1 MSTIVQDIPCPSTQF
16 LDFFPPLECADL
28 PVNQIGHGFVFGNVV
43 KCIATDTYAL
53 AQSDDPA
60 DAEVAGI
67 VIRVIDADNFV
78 LHFIGET
85 DGFTGLIPATVYFL
99 SDITPGLLTV
109 VEPTTAG
116 HVSKPLLISHSTTS
130 GLFFNFR
137 GMVIGS
143 ETGLPDSGV
152 VAGTYTLSTIT
163 VDSKGIIT
171 AASTGA
177 AGGSGTVTSVSA
189 ALPISVS
196 SPTTT
201 PNITISQS
209 GFATDGYLSSVDWN
223 TFNNKQ
229 NALTIGNLTDAGTD
243 GLVITGGI
251 GSVIGTGTS
260 LAQHVADATHNGYLS
275 SADWVR
281 FNAAATATQTH
292 TVTFVV
298 DGAGTVLT
306 TGTKNPIKVPYG
318 GTLAGWTMMCS
329 PSGSVTAD
337 VFRAANAAGLPV
349 TSIVGGA
356 GVKPAIATNVENS
369 STSFTNWTSTTITAK
384 DNLAIS
390 LSGVTAA
397 TYMELTLYYA

>member
-1 MSTIVQDIPCPSTQF
+1 MSTIVQDVPCPSTQF

-28 PVNQIGHGFVFGNVV
+28 PVNQPGHGFVFGNIV

-53 AQSDDPA
+53 ANADDA
-60 DAEVAGI
+60 QDAEVVGI

-78 LHFIGET
+78 LHFIGDI
-85 DGFTGLIPATVYFL
+85 DGFTGLIPGSVYFL
-99 SDITPGLLTV
+99 SDITAGLLTL
-109 VEPTTAG
+109 VEPTAAN
-116 HVSKPLLISHSTTS
+116 HVSKPLLIAHSTTA

-137 GMVIGS
+137 GKVIGS
-143 ETGLPDSGV
+143 DTGLPDSGV
-152 VAGTYTLSTIT
+152 TPGTYTLSTIT

-171 AASTGA
+171 SAATGS
-177 AGGSGTVTSVSA
+177 AGGVGTVTNVTGTD
-189 ALPISVS
+189 PISVATG
-196 SPTTT
+196 TTT
-201 PNITISQS
+201 PVISIS
-209 GFATDGYLSSVDWN
+209 VASTSTNGYLNSIDWN

-229 NALTIGNLTDAGTD
+229 NALSFGNLTDAGTD
-243 GLVITGGI
+243 GFVITGGT
-251 GSVIGTGTS
+251 GAVIGAGTS

-281 FNAAATATQTH
+281 FNNATAFAQTH

-318 GTLAGWTMMCS
+318 GTLSGWTMMCS

-356 GVKPAIATNVENS
+356 GVKPAVATNVENS

>member
-1 MSTIVQDIPCPSTQF
+1 MPTIVQDVPCPSTQF
-16 LDFFPPLECADL
+16 LDFSPPLECADL
-28 PVNQIGHGFVFGNVV
+28 VVNQPGHGFVFGNVV

-53 AQSDDPA
+53 ALA
-60 DAEVAGI
+60 DSAMDTEVAGI
-67 VIRVIDADNFV
+67 VIRVIDVDNFV

-85 DGFTGLIPATVYFL
+85 DGFTGLVPATVYFL
-99 SDITPGLLTV
+99 SDVTPGLLST
-109 VEPTTAG
+109 VEPSTPG
-116 HVSKPLLISHSTTS
+116 HVSKPLLIAHSTTA

-137 GMVIGS
+137 GMIIGS
-143 ETGLPDSGV
+143 FANLPDSGV
-152 VAGTYTLSTIT
+152 TPGTYTLSTIT
-163 VDSKGIIT
+163 VNSEGIIT
-171 AASTGA
+171 DAASGA
-177 AGGSGTVTSVSA
+177 AGVGTVTNVTG

-196 SPTTT
+196 NGTTT
-201 PNITISQS
+201 PSITISQS
-209 GFATDGYLSSVDWN
+209 GVATDGFLSSVDWN

-243 GLVITGGI
+243 GLVITGGTGAII
-251 GSVIGTGTS
+251 GAGTS

-281 FNAAATATQTH
+281 FNNATAFAQTH

-356 GVKPAIATNVENS
+356 GVKPAVATNVENS

-390 LSGVTAA
+390 LSGVTAV